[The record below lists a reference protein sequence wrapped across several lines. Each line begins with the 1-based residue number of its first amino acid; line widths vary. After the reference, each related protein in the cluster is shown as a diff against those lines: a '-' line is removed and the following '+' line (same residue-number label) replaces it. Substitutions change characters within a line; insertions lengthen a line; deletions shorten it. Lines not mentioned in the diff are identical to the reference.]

1 MSTRRVT
8 SLKRPGLW
16 QTVLGAV
23 LLHGC
28 AQPPARVPVPSRDPL
43 LTVFAGRQL
52 IYAHLRPT
60 VPSGATV
67 TPTTRIGVI
76 DTFPTV
82 QSPRHQTELLAARRF
97 YDQGSFAEAAHVVE
111 GPLRDESDNSFLL
124 NEYARALFR
133 IDSLRPQSRTAYE
146 RLVTI
151 LTQRQSPPPNG
162 LVVDLWFVDAYWKL
176 GMLYL
181 DTGQYRDALIQ
192 FATVALAPQPDS
204 RIVAQLRA
212 YLAETYFYLGEK
224 SAAQWY
230 VDRTLELD
238 PANKYVLR
246 FGTAR

>member
-82 QSPRHQTELLAARRF
+82 
-97 YDQGSFAEAAHVVE
+97 
-111 GPLRDESDNSFLL
+111 
-124 NEYARALFR
+124 
-133 IDSLRPQSRTAYE
+133 
-146 RLVTI
+146 
-151 LTQRQSPPPNG
+151 QSPPPNG

-246 FGTAR
+246 